1 MLDPPG
7 NSPSKYYHLFSQ
19 KPSHI
24 GNIEVLGSISSI
36 WKDDCIERLENNWWK
51 CLWCNVIFQGINYI
65 KALAHVTRTKCM
77 HINSYE
83 ASIFQYHP
91 SRYKDLQI
99 IKSDKK
105 GILNNYSHKMIS
117 SISCLQDKS
126 SEVVE
131 ANIQRNS
138 RGF

>member
-51 CLWCNVIFQGINYI
+51 CLWCNVIFQGINYT
-65 KALAHVTRTKCM
+65 KAIAHVTGTKCM
-77 HINSYE
+77 HINRYR
-83 ASIFQYHP
+83 ASIHQ
-91 SRYKDLQI
+91 SCIIIYKELQL
-99 IKSDKK
+99 IKYYKK
-105 GILNNYSHKMIS
+105 GLLNDY
-117 SISCLQDKS
+117 
-126 SEVVE
+126 
-131 ANIQRNS
+131 
-138 RGF
+138 